1 MILTMRFCPSVRRFG
16 RSWFETVLQNPQAD
30 GLTMFETRMNA
41 LRHRL
46 GKDGIDVA
54 VITDDD
60 NIYYLTGYYDYLHME
75 FGRPTILMVH
85 RDAPSVLITPTID
98 LNTAEAAA
106 RVDRIAPWNDG
117 MGAEWR
123 AELPALI
130 NIAKRVAIE
139 PDHIPSVVR
148 RYIRELISPDRLTTV
163 TPVLN
168 QMRMIKSSEELQLA
182 RHAGQVANAM
192 MTAGRAAISD
202 GVQEFEVAIATSQA
216 GTRKAAMLLE
226 AHYDDTNMSP
236 NTHFLQIMASGDTI
250 TKTHHR
256 ATTRIMRRGEPVF
269 LCFCGMTNFHR
280 FKLGFDRTF
289 WIDEIADTSQADV
302 YAVALASQ
310 NAALSALRPGVTAES
325 VHAAYADVIQGA
337 GYEYPFRCGRATG
350 FSYLETP
357 QLVTG
362 DTTILQPG
370 MVLAVDGSVST
381 KSFRAQIGDSVII
394 TQDGFELLTDHPK
407 CLEQII
413 I

>member
-1 MILTMRFCPSVRRFG
+1 
-16 RSWFETVLQNPQAD
+16 
-30 GLTMFETRMNA
+30 MFETRMKA

-98 LNTAEAAA
+98 LNTAKAAA

-236 NTHFLQIMASGDTI
+236 NTHFLQIMASGDAI

-325 VHAAYADVIQGA
+325 VHAAYADVIHGA